1 MKVRKLLLKFSKL
14 QFPIV
19 KNGNHS
25 RIHLTKC
32 LCIFNTVRYAD
43 SLLSISV
50 LFSSAYSSLLNLC
63 SNLMQE
69 GLSTVDGWDVAR

>member
-1 MKVRKLLLKFSKL
+1 MKVRKSLLKFSKL

-43 SLLSISV
+43 SLLNISV
-50 LFSSAYSSLLNLC
+50 LFSSACSSLLNSHC
-63 SNLMQE
+63 NLMQE
-69 GLSTVDGWDVAR
+69 DLSTVDGWDVAR